1 MRKYTLFIAAALG
14 CVMMAGC
21 GDNQSS
27 NSGSDPAS
35 WNGSTAS
42 KPENTDS
49 KPESTDSENSWEV
62 VSDSSDSRDISTITY
77 YDTIY
82 SRTEQLMNEVE
93 FPSLVAVKEDNLE
106 VYYGF
111 TMDDVA
117 EYSAY
122 ICGSGAMPDEFG
134 IFVAQS
140 EDAASRIKECLEN
153 RVEAQ
158 KKTYEDYPIAAN
170 ELYKLDD
177 AFVSI
182 NGTTVTYAICA
193 DNNKAKDILG

>member
-1 MRKYTLFIAAALG
+1 MKKPTLIIAAALS
-14 CVMMAGC
+14 CVMLAGC

-27 NSGSDPAS
+27 NGGSNPAS
-35 WNGSTAS
+35 WNGSTA
-42 KPENTDS
+42 S

-62 VSDSSDSRDISTITY
+62 ASNSDISSNVIF
-77 YDTIY
+77 YDI
-82 SRTEQLMNEVE
+82 SSQTEQLMNEVE
-93 FPSLVAVKEDNLE
+93 FPSMVAVKEDNLE

-177 AFVSI
+177 AFVNI

>member
-1 MRKYTLFIAAALG
+1 MKKPTLIIAAALG

-42 KPENTDS
+42 KPE
-49 KPESTDSENSWEV
+49 STDSENSWEV
-62 VSDSSDSRDISTITY
+62 ASNSDISSNVIF
-77 YDTIY
+77 YDI
-82 SRTEQLMNEVE
+82 SSQTEQLMNEVE
-93 FPSLVAVKEDNLE
+93 FPSMVAVKEDNLE

-177 AFVSI
+177 AFVNI

>member
-1 MRKYTLFIAAALG
+1 MKKSTLFIAAALS
-14 CVMMAGC
+14 CVMLAGC

-27 NSGSDPAS
+27 NSGSNPAS
-35 WNGSTAS
+35 WNGSTA
-42 KPENTDS
+42 S

-62 VSDSSDSRDISTITY
+62 VSNSDISSNVIF
-77 YDTIY
+77 YDISSQTD
-82 SRTEQLMNEVE
+82 QLMNDVE
-93 FPSLVAVKEDNLE
+93 FPSMVAVKEDNLE

-111 TMDDVA
+111 TMNDVA

-177 AFVSI
+177 AFVNI

-193 DNNKAKDILG
+193 DNNIAKDILG